1 MGNPQL
7 SIVIPAY
14 NESARIE
21 LTLDRVMSCVNRQGW
36 DAEVLVVD
44 DGSTDSTPE
53 IVYRWMDRYPR
64 LHLIKNDGNRG
75 KGYSVRNGLLQAAGD
90 VVMFT
95 DADLSA
101 PMEEAERLFAALADG
116 ADVAIGSRWLE
127 KARQT
132 IHQPLYRRF
141 FGRCFNWV
149 TRRVMGLPFKD
160 TQCGFKAFKRPAAQI
175 IFRLQRI
182 ERWGFD
188 PEILFIARKL
198 GYEIR
203 EVPVT
208 WGHDERSRMSYL
220 KDGMKMLEERASFG
234 VDFPMF
240 SKIEVT
246 GPGIHPLYST
256 LIAAEPKAAGA
267 SREGMREKLA
277 GYLSKNGKGEP
288 NPEPG
293 ILWNFEKFLID
304 RNGKVVARFSPE
316 ITPDDALV
324 VDAIEAAL
332 AK

>member
-1 MGNPQL
+1 MATPQL

-21 LTLDRVMSCVNRQGW
+21 ATLGRVMECVETQGW

-44 DGSTDSTPE
+44 DGSRDSTPE
-53 IVYRWMDRYPR
+53 IIQTWMQRYPR
-64 LHLIKNDGNRG
+64 LHLIKNEGNRG

-90 VVMFT
+90 IVMFT

-101 PMEEAERLFAALADG
+101 PMEEAERLFAAIHAG
-116 ADVAIGSRWLE
+116 ADVAIGSRWLD
-127 KARQT
+127 KQRQT

-149 TRRVMGLPFKD
+149 TRMVMGLPFKD
-160 TQCGFKAFKRPAAQI
+160 TQCGFKAFKRSAAQV

-188 PEILFIARKL
+188 PEILFIAQKL

-220 KDGMKMLEERASFG
+220 KDGMKMLEEMAAIRANSIAG
-234 VDFPMF
+234 RYD
-240 SKIEVT
+240 ED
-246 GPGIHPLYST
+246 
-256 LIAAEPKAAGA
+256 IAALKDTSTMVTAPSPRAKV
-267 SREGMREKLA
+267 SEGTRA
-277 GYLSKNGKGEP
+277 HG
-288 NPEPG
+288 
-293 ILWNFEKFLID
+293 
-304 RNGKVVARFSPE
+304 
-316 ITPDDALV
+316 
-324 VDAIEAAL
+324 
-332 AK
+332 